1 MPIPLR
7 RDFERALAL
16 SVDLRK
22 GLRTV
27 ALLGSAA
34 AAAVLPSPAPKAQAA
49 QRDAGKI
56 FISVDMEGITGVVQP
71 AQLGPTGFEYSRARE
86 WMTAEAKA
94 AIEGARAG
102 GATSFVLA
110 DSHGNAQNLLI
121 DQLPEDVRI
130 VRGFPRPLSMMQGID
145 ETFAAAVFIG
155 YHASEMTIDAVRGHT
170 FSSAKLLGVSL
181 NGVEVSEGIFNA
193 AIAGHFGVPVLFVSG
208 DRKAV
213 EQMQTVTPGIG
224 SAIVKEPL
232 GYHSAIT
239 VTPARGQALIRDG
252 VRAAL
257 LRRSATPPY
266 KLQSPITLDVGFK
279 MTLDAER
286 ASFIPGLTR
295 TGAHTVR
302 GALPDMLQIVRLMQV
317 LSSFEAPG

>member
-1 MPIPLR
+1 MTTRVVLI
-7 RDFERALAL
+7 
-16 SVDLRK
+16 S
-22 GLRTV
+22 TTI
-27 ALLGSAA
+27 
-34 AAAVLPSPAPKAQAA
+34 AAAVLMTTIPRAQGQAK
-49 QRDAGKI
+49 DAGKI

-71 AQLGPTGFEYSRARE
+71 AQLAPTGFEYSRARE
-86 WMTAEAKA
+86 WMTGEAKA
-94 AIEGARAG
+94 AIDGARAG

-145 ETFAAAVFIG
+145 ESFAAAIFIG
-155 YHASEMTIDAVRGHT
+155 YHASEMTPDSVRGHT

-181 NGVEVSEGIFNA
+181 NGVEMSEGMFNA
-193 AIAGHFGVPVLFVSG
+193 AIAGHFGVPVVFVSG

-213 EQMQTVTPGIG
+213 EQVQKIAPSAGG
-224 SAIVKEPL
+224 AIVKEPL

-239 VTPARGQALIRDG
+239 VTPARGQAMIRDG

-257 LRRSATPPY
+257 VKRSGMTPY
-266 KLQSPITLDVGFK
+266 KVQTPIALEVGFK
-279 MTLDAER
+279 LTIDAER

-295 TGAHTVR
+295 SGAHTVK
-302 GALPDMLQIVRLMQV
+302 GSFPDMVQVVRLMQV
-317 LSSFEAPG
+317 LSIFEAPN